1 MEAVEYTSEIG
12 HRSLEK
18 RSKELILAGEKLA
31 QLRSKLDIYS
41 DLTPDINLAKIQLQ
55 NVKDEL
61 MQLESKITDN
71 ISNINSN

>member
-1 MEAVEYTSEIG
+1 
-12 HRSLEK
+12 
-18 RSKELILAGEKLA
+18 
-31 QLRSKLDIYS
+31 LDIYS